1 MKISFKKIPRKW
13 REKFDF
19 SLINVNKL
27 CILTRFF
34 RFFCNGFKITNFF
47 PGIGSYHLGTIPSLL
62 LCYWTTLCYFVFT
75 TPHGRVKRRRK
86 TSLFLPLASSSSTTA
101 MTQWRR
107 KMKSGRESFDLFTCV
122 WTTCSHF
129 QKFARNFF
137 NFTLFEIFI
146 FCPKIQLWFPVKIV
160 DFWVEKLV
168 KMLWFWTF

>member
-1 MKISFKKIPRKW
+1 M
-13 REKFDF
+13 
-19 SLINVNKL
+19 V
-27 CILTRFF
+27 
-34 RFFCNGFKITNFF
+34 FKITNFF

-86 TSLFLPLASSSSTTA
+86 TSLFLPLASSSTTA

-137 NFTLFEIFI
+137 NFFRS
-146 FCPKIQLWFPVKIV
+146 IV
-160 DFWVEKLV
+160 YLATLV
-168 KMLWFWTF
+168 KWYFLSKLKLQQVLLQEFLVGKNETVLFLHSLNFF